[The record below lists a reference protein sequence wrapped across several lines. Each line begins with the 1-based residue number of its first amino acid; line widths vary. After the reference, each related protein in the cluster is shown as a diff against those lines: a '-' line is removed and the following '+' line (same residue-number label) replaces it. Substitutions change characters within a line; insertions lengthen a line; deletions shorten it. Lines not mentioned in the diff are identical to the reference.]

1 MGDGVPADK
10 TEGAKWMRK
19 AAEQGF
25 AAAQYSL
32 GHCYYSGDGVS
43 VDQAEGAKWV
53 HKAAE
58 QGDAAAQ
65 RYLGCCYARGV
76 GVAVD
81 KTEAVK
87 WYRKAAEQGDA
98 VAQCNLGD
106 CYFRGDGV
114 PADKTEAVKWYRK
127 AAEQGNAKAQNAL
140 GNVYYVGE
148 GVPVDKTEAAKWLRK
163 AADQGFADAKKALDK
178 FGIISETLKSPKIKG
193 FYLGM
198 DIEEAAKIWKEY
210 VPEEGRAHSIIEK
223 NEEGYY
229 LGLKKSEYRSVGSVY
244 ANLNEE
250 VTAFDFDT
258 DGVDILFNSPGLKPS
273 DFVEQFANAYNVP
286 MQRSYDARGVYWEYR
301 RPDGLEIVIRCRL
314 VFGIEAVSLSIKK
327 GKSEQEIKQSFD

>member
-10 TEGAKWMRK
+10 TE
-19 AAEQGF
+19 AA
-25 AAAQYSL
+25 
-32 GHCYYSGDGVS
+32 
-43 VDQAEGAKWV
+43 
-53 HKAAE
+53 
-58 QGDAAAQ
+58 
-65 RYLGCCYARGV
+65 
-76 GVAVD
+76 
-81 KTEAVK
+81 K
-87 WYRKAAEQGDA
+87 WYRKAAEQGDAIAQCSLGNLYYGGDGVPVDKTEAVKWWRKAADQDDA

-163 AADQGFADAKKALDK
+163 AADQGFADAKKALDE
-178 FGIISETLKSPKIKG
+178 FGTISETLKSPKIKG

-250 VTAFDFDT
+250 VTAFDFNT
-258 DGVDILFNSPGLKPS
+258 DGVAVLFNSPGLKPS

-286 MQRSYDARGVYWEYR
+286 MQLSYDARGVWCFR
-301 RPDGLEIVIRCRL
+301 VFRVIFCI
-314 VFGIEAVSLSIKK
+314 GSLRMS
-327 GKSEQEIKQSFD
+327 G